1 MAVCVLLAQKKSGL
15 ARPPNPPRR
24 TGPAEPCGSRRR
36 CPSAGGRAGSAPPPL
51 VLEPLPRA
59 RGPGWRWCRAR
70 EGCPCALTSIIWCRD
85 LSNRSTNSARMLSRS
100 ISLREI
106 MMRVRV
112 LSSVPAPCRE
122 ELEQITPK
130 NTIQDPRGTS
140 GTAQVGTIPLE
151 MCCWHGTS
159 CPVPHLSRKM
169 MWNRSEL
176 SPAPRGQWEAK
187 PHCCWGVNPEPQRP
201 YSPLPL
207 HESPHTPSWTCR
219 ACRRRRPACSSRCA
233 LQHRA
238 GTGWARGTHGTRP
251 SRELRPC
258 SVQGHGHGPN
268 KRPDPMPCWSHR
280 SRDVRGRAASSA
292 GQGQARGL
300 LPRARH

>member
-1 MAVCVLLAQKKSGL
+1 
-15 ARPPNPPRR
+15 
-24 TGPAEPCGSRRR
+24 
-36 CPSAGGRAGSAPPPL
+36 
-51 VLEPLPRA
+51 
-59 RGPGWRWCRAR
+59 
-70 EGCPCALTSIIWCRD
+70 
-85 LSNRSTNSARMLSRS
+85 
-100 ISLREI
+100 
-106 MMRVRV
+106 MRVRV
-112 LSSVPAPCRE
+112 LSSVPAPCGE

-130 NTIQDPRGTS
+130 TTVQDPRGTS

-176 SPAPRGQWEAK
+176 SPAPQEQREAK

-219 ACRRRRPACSSRCA
+219 ACRRRRLACSSRCA

-238 GTGWARGTHGTRP
+238 GTGWARGTHGTHP